1 MERLFET
8 FSRKIAATNTDFVRG
23 MDSEIEW
30 DARLIGLRGA
40 RGVGKTTLL
49 LQHIKN
55 NLPMDGSVLYVS
67 VDNIWFSEHKL
78 YDLADNFIKHG
89 GNTLYLDEIHRY
101 PDWSRE
107 LKNIY
112 DDFPELKVVFTGSS
126 LLEILNARADLSR
139 RAAVYD
145 MQGLSF
151 REYLNLYHGM
161 NLPAVSLDDILRS
174 HVNMAADIAARV
186 KPLKY
191 FDDYLRHGYYPYYLE
206 QPSLYYSRMNEV
218 VNFIIDVEIPH
229 LRNIEVAG
237 VTKMRQLLYV
247 IAESAPFTPN
257 VSKLGERIGISRTSL
272 LLYMKALE
280 ESGLLIG
287 LKKDAKG
294 ISSLQKPDKLY
305 LDNPNLMYAI
315 APHEVNIGNA
325 RETFFANQLKAA
337 HHVNASPVSDF
348 LIDNKY
354 TFEIGGHAKGTR
366 QIDGMDDA
374 YIAADGIEVGYGR
387 KIPLWLFGFLY

>member
-55 NLPMDGSVLYVS
+55 NLSMDGSVLYVS

-191 FDDYLRHGYYPYYLE
+191 FDEYLRHGYYPYYLE

-287 LKKDAKG
+287 LKKGAKG

-337 HHVNASPVSDF
+337 HHVNVSPVSDF

>member
-1 MERLFET
+1 
-8 FSRKIAATNTDFVRG
+8 
-23 MDSEIEW
+23 MDC
-30 DARLIGLRGA
+30 
-40 RGVGKTTLL
+40 
-49 LQHIKN
+49 
-55 NLPMDGSVLYVS
+55 
-67 VDNIWFSEHKL
+67 
-78 YDLADNFIKHG
+78 
-89 GNTLYLDEIHRY
+89 
-101 PDWSRE
+101 
-107 LKNIY
+107 
-112 DDFPELKVVFTGSS
+112 
-126 LLEILNARADLSR
+126 
-139 RAAVYD
+139 
-145 MQGLSF
+145 
-151 REYLNLYHGM
+151 
-161 NLPAVSLDDILRS
+161 DDILRS

-191 FDDYLRHGYYPYYLE
+191 FDEYLRHGYYPYYLE

-337 HHVNASPVSDF
+337 HHVNVSPVSDF